1 MHSRRAGVIEAKEP
15 TAMERVLVEHRPTAV
30 VLGASHWHAL
40 LYRDGLARRFR
51 VTAVQDAQ
59 LGTAQAFANPLGV
72 PFTTSVDDA
81 LSSGGVDVVF
91 VFSPHYEMLSISRKL
106 IDRGIPFVIEKPAGT
121 DLNDLREIEELA
133 RVAGVPATVPLVQR
147 GAPID
152 TWLRQAGEITYERM
166 AFIAGP
172 PTRYERNGNPW
183 MLDPDLS
190 GGGSLMNLGP
200 HFVDMALR
208 HLGHPDGA
216 VRKLSS
222 ALHGAAVDDHATMV
236 LTTST
241 GREAIVEV
249 GYAFPDS
256 QLKRYCSFAAAGT
269 NGFASVDT
277 NGAAMFTDHSGT
289 TASAILEVDSDPLYD
304 IFVDGVADTLL
315 DGFGR
320 LPTLA
325 ELVATMEVIWSP
337 ETAGTVSRG

>member
-1 MHSRRAGVIEAKEP
+1 
-15 TAMERVLVEHRPTAV
+15 MERVLVEHRPTAV
-30 VLGASHWHAL
+30 VLGASHWHAP

-59 LGTAQAFANPLGV
+59 LGAAQAFANPLGV

-81 LSSGGVDVVF
+81 LDSDGVDVVF
-91 VFSPHYEMLSISRKL
+91 VFSPHHEMLSISRKL
-106 IDRGIPFVIEKPAGT
+106 IDRRIPFVIEKPAGT
-121 DLNDLREIEELA
+121 SLNGLRKIEELA
-133 RVAGVPATVPLVQR
+133 RLAGVPTAVPLVQR

-152 TWLRQAGEITYERM
+152 TWLRQVGDIIYERM

-172 PTRYERNGNPW
+172 PARYERTGNPW

-208 HLGHPDGA
+208 HLGHPDDV
-216 VRKLSS
+216 VRKQSS

-236 LTTST
+236 LTTNT

-256 QLKRYCSFAAAGT
+256 PLKRYCSFTAAGT

-277 NGAAMFTDHSGT
+277 TGAAMFTDRSGT
-289 TASAILEVDSDPLYD
+289 TTSTILEVDSDPLYEV
-304 IFVDGVADTLL
+304 FVDGVADTLL
-315 DGFGR
+315 DGFGG

-325 ELVATMEVIWSP
+325 ELVATMEIIWSP
-337 ETAGTVSRG
+337 ETIGTVRHG